1 MVGSKYCFY
10 LKKDLNHTRNSEVD
24 KMKKLKIIMITMLL
38 LIPNGV
44 FAYSNKIIVG
54 GENIGINIQSDGV
67 LVVGFYKVNGSD
79 VKSNPAIQV
88 GDYIK
93 KVGNTEVSTINE
105 LTNSI
110 EKNMSDGKVTL
121 TINRE
126 GKEMTTTLTLVEQD
140 KVYKTGLYVKD
151 SITGIG
157 TLTYID
163 PESKI
168 FGSLGHEIIEANSN
182 TRIEVKTGTIFNS
195 TITGINKSSDGDPG
209 EKKANFKTTD
219 VYGTITKNT
228 QYGLFGNYT
237 AGLPDNQVLEVAQPD
252 EIKAGKATILTVLD
266 GSEVKEYEINITK
279 INEYN
284 KIKNLYFEINDQ
296 ELLDKTGGIV
306 QGMSGSPII
315 QNGKIIGAVTHVIV
329 DNVRTGYGIFITT
342 MLTEGE
348 N

>member
-1 MVGSKYCFY
+1 
-10 LKKDLNHTRNSEVD
+10 
-24 KMKKLKIIMITMLL
+24 MKKVKIVLMTLL
-38 LIPNGV
+38 FLMPNVV

-54 GENIGINIQSDGV
+54 GDNIGINIQSDGV

-110 EKNMSDGKVTL
+110 EKNMNNGEVTL
-121 TINRE
+121 TINRDN
-126 GKEMTTTLTLVEQD
+126 KEMTSVLSLVEQD
-140 KVYKTGLYVKD
+140 KVYKTGLFVKD

-168 FGSLGHEIIEANSN
+168 FGSLGHEIVEANAN
-182 TRIEVKTGTIFNS
+182 KRIEVKTGTIFGS

-209 EKKANFKTTD
+209 EKKANFKTSD
-219 VYGTITKNT
+219 VYGTIKKNT
-228 QYGLFGNYT
+228 QYGLFGDYT
-237 AGLPDNQVLEVAQPD
+237 TTLPNNRVLEVANPD
-252 EIKAGKATILTVLD
+252 EIKVGKATILTVLD

-284 KIKNLYFEINDQ
+284 KIKNLYFEITDQ

-315 QNGKIIGAVTHVIV
+315 QNDKIIGAVTHVIV

>member
-1 MVGSKYCFY
+1 
-10 LKKDLNHTRNSEVD
+10 
-24 KMKKLKIIMITMLL
+24 MKKVKIVLMTLL
-38 LIPNGV
+38 FLMPNVV

-54 GENIGINIQSDGV
+54 GDNIGINIQSDGV

-110 EKNMSDGKVTL
+110 EKNMNNGEVAL
-121 TINRE
+121 TINRDN
-126 GKEMTTTLTLVEQD
+126 KEMTSVLSLVEQD
-140 KVYKTGLYVKD
+140 KVYKTGLFVKD

-168 FGSLGHEIIEANSN
+168 FGSLGHEIIEANAN
-182 TRIEVKTGTIFNS
+182 KRIEVKTGTIFGS
-195 TITGINKSSDGDPG
+195 TITGINKSSDGMPG
-209 EKKANFKTTD
+209 EKKANFKTSD
-219 VYGTITKNT
+219 VYGTIKKNT
-228 QYGLFGNYT
+228 QYGLFGDYT
-237 AGLPDNQVLEVAQPD
+237 TTLPNNRVLEVANPD
-252 EIKAGKATILTVLD
+252 EIKVGKATILTVLD

-284 KIKNLYFEINDQ
+284 KIKNLYFEITDQ

-315 QNGKIIGAVTHVIV
+315 QNDKIIGAVTHVIV